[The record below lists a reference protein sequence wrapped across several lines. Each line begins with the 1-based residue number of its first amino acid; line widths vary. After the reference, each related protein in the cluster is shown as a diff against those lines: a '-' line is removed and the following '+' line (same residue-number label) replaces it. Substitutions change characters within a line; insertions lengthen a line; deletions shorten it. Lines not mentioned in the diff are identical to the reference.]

1 MSNQPFYNET
11 TFNSCSVF
19 LLVLSS
25 CGIEDEN
32 LTTPASIDSNSLLIG
47 GVEIEFKEGIAYLP
61 TVESAFTLEDA
72 IDGVNKES
80 IIAQLGNITGFT
92 SAEEKYQQLSE
103 EMFTSPDVIPAGY
116 DKVAFFN
123 TIDGD
128 VYVDQIINI
137 PFFMHLANENGQVVI
152 GDVVVSLY
160 KDLGVTIPVS
170 EFAQFGTSPLE
181 SPLAKRF
188 KINAEVEVAVT
199 TPDKGNLA
207 VNTSD
212 YGNRRRIRGEIE
224 QNIGF
229 LGEIFGSR
237 IDGLTIRVRSKHY
250 RRGAFGIFFGK
261 KADFLRHVGGVLEA
275 TSNNLVSFDEDDEDK
290 QSLNTL
296 VIANSFGVQRGTGGS
311 IHFADDGGA
320 SGSVQIDL

>member
-1 MSNQPFYNET
+1 MKLHLIFVA
-11 TFNSCSVF
+11 FF

-32 LTTPASIDSNSLLIG
+32 LTTPASIDSNSLLVG

-61 TVESAFTLEDA
+61 TVESAFALEDA

-80 IIAQLGNITGFT
+80 IIAQLGNVTGFT

-103 EMFTSPDVIPAGY
+103 EMFTSSDVIPAGY

-123 TIDGD
+123 TIGGD

-170 EFAQFGTSPLE
+170 EFVQFGSSPLE

-212 YGNRRRIRGEIE
+212 YGTRRRIRGEIE

-229 LGEIFGSR
+229 LGEVFGSQ
-237 IDGLTIRVRSKHY
+237 INGLTIRVRSKHY
-250 RRGAFGIFFGK
+250 RKGAFGIFYGE
-261 KADFLRHVGGVLEA
+261 KADQLRHVGGVLEN
-275 TSNNLVSFDEDDEDK
+275 TSNALFPFDVTRSNTQSF
-290 QSLNTL
+290 NTL
-296 VIANSFGVQRGTGGS
+296 VIEDSFGVQLGTGGS
-311 IHFADDGGA
+311 IHFANDGGG